1 MIKQMIDRI
10 NPYKLFLVDGLGA
23 MNSAVMLGLVLAR
36 FEKIFGMPTARL
48 YPLAFLALL
57 FSFYSFGCF
66 VIKPQNWKPYLKAIA
81 IVNLLYCTLTL
92 FLISY
97 LHQKLTPLGL
107 IYFILEIMVVT
118 LLAGIELKTAFRNE

>member
-1 MIKQMIDRI
+1 MIKQTIDKI
-10 NPYKLFLVDGLGA
+10 NPYLLFLVDGMGA
-23 MNSAVMLGLVLAR
+23 MYSAAMLGLVLAR
-36 FEKIFGMPTARL
+36 FEKIFGMPTATL

-57 FSFYSFGCF
+57 FSVYSFGCF

-97 LHQKLTPLGL
+97 LHQKITPLGL
-107 IYFILEIMVVT
+107 IYFILEIIVIT
-118 LLAGIELKTAFRNE
+118 LLAGVELKTAFRKE

>member
-1 MIKQMIDRI
+1 MIKQMIDKL

-36 FEKIFGMPTARL
+36 FEKIFGMPTSKL
-48 YPLAFLALL
+48 YPLALLALL
-57 FSFYSFGCF
+57 FSVYSFGCF
-66 VIKPQNWKPYLKAIA
+66 VMKPGNWKPYLKAIA

-97 LHQKLTPLGL
+97 LHQKITLLGL
-107 IYFILEIMVVT
+107 AYFMLEIIVIT
-118 LLAGIELKTAFRNE
+118 LLAGLELKTAFREE